1 MKARIPLILVGVFG
15 LASFSV
21 AQDTEV
27 AGLVAWI
34 CKSPVVA
41 QDEPTRQALKIE
53 VGSATHED
61 VARLMGKP
69 WRTSNDADCEAEQYG
84 EAWEY
89 LVDESNGKFSRV
101 HVAFNKDGKVSVVA
115 KIQRGGKPVV
125 LAYAAEKEHQH

>member
-1 MKARIPLILVGVFG
+1 MKARIPLILAGVFG
-15 LASFSV
+15 LASISV

-27 AGLVAWI
+27 ASLVTWI
-34 CKSPVVA
+34 CTSPVVA

-89 LVDESNGKFSRV
+89 LVDESNGKFSRI

-115 KIQRGGKPVV
+115 KIQQGGKPVV

>member
-1 MKARIPLILVGVFG
+1 MILVGVFG

-27 AGLVAWI
+27 ASLVTWI
-34 CKSPVVA
+34 CTSPVVA

-115 KIQRGGKPVV
+115 KIQQGGKPVV
-125 LAYAAEKEHQH
+125 LAYTAEKEHQH

>member
-1 MKARIPLILVGVFG
+1 MKARMPLILVGVFA

-21 AQDTEV
+21 AQDTEI
-27 AGLVAWI
+27 ASLVDWI
-34 CKSPVVA
+34 CTSAVA
-41 QDEPTRQALKIE
+41 QDEQTRQALKIE

-61 VARLMGKP
+61 VARFMGKP

-89 LVDESNGKFSRV
+89 LVDEANGKFSRI

-115 KIQRGGKPVV
+115 KIPQGGRPVV
-125 LAYAAEKEHQH
+125 LGYAAEKEHPH